1 MCHESFVTTRCC
13 ANFLKQH
20 FVLTWKAKN
29 NIISRLSRN
38 GSRLKRI
45 SDAFVFAREGRVLE
59 GELAVSGLERL
70 HDLLAEVS
78 GSISFRLQG
87 YKSEHG
93 ELMLHLTVGGMIPL
107 ACQRCLQAISY
118 QLDVDSL
125 LEIIPEGADMSQ
137 DELEDDTRDFL
148 PLAGEL
154 DVAEFVED
162 EILLALPVAPRHE
175 KCGLPG
181 AADAGERINPFATLA
196 GLKGKPN

>member
-1 MCHESFVTTRCC
+1 MCC
-13 ANFLKQH
+13 ADFLKRH

-59 GELAVSGLERL
+59 GELAVSDLERL

-87 YKSEHG
+87 FKSERG
-93 ELMLHLTVGGMIPL
+93 ELMLHLVVSGVIQL
-107 ACQRCLQAISY
+107 ACQRCLKAIPFD
-118 QLDVDSL
+118 LDVDNL

-137 DELEDDTRDFL
+137 DELEDDTKDFL

-154 DVAEFVED
+154 NVAELVED

-181 AADAGERINPFATLA
+181 AADAGERINPFAVLS

>member
-1 MCHESFVTTRCC
+1 M
-13 ANFLKQH
+13 
-20 FVLTWKAKN
+20 
-29 NIISRLSRN
+29 
-38 GSRLKRI
+38 
-45 SDAFVFAREGRVLE
+45 FAREGRVLE
-59 GELAVSGLERL
+59 GELAVSSLERL

-78 GSISFRLQG
+78 GSVSFRLQG
-87 YKSEHG
+87 FKSEHG
-93 ELMLHLTVGGMIPL
+93 KLMLHLEVGGIILL
-107 ACQRCLQAISY
+107 ACQRCLKAIPFD
-118 QLDVDSL
+118 LDVDNL

-154 DVAEFVED
+154 NVAELVED

-181 AADAGERINPFATLA
+181 AADAGERINPFAVLA